1 MKKALT
7 TTLILF
13 SIASVY
19 GQTVKMQDLGSKSS
33 PALWSATDATWGGTT
48 LTTANTLAFDGTEAS
63 NIFFINF

>member
-33 PALWSATDATWGGTT
+33 RSATDATWGGTT
-48 LTTANTLAFDGTEAS
+48 LTKANTLAFDGTEAS